1 MKKNKYKEIPTNS
14 RNKKYELKNKLTS
27 LADNAKIRINK
38 NKILRELILI
48 QKNRIAEH
56 KKKIFKIFDF

>member
-56 KKKIFKIFDF
+56 KKNF